1 MKKSSAVNTVNEGL
15 VMDLNPVVTPNNV
28 LTNCLNGTLVTFNGN
43 ENVLQNDMGNGR
55 VETAYLP
62 EGYIPLGTTQLGG
75 IVYVVSYNP
84 LKDKCQ
90 IGSFPSPERNI
101 TSDEY
106 PEGGVIDCKA
116 FYDGNK
122 KYKGYSF
129 IKSPNQKL
137 VLTKNTTLYPGDKF
151 QIACS
156 EITNNVKYISAFNQR
171 DRNPDLLPK
180 YLKFN
185 VVSIN
190 DTGKITNL
198 NDTLVWQP
206 VSYTDEE
213 KDKTGEYYIRTDK
226 INSDKTHNLTEY
238 RNLVS
243 SNYNVFQTKTSGK
256 LGVIAELECIDSFSI
271 AWDAVKDE
279 SNGNWEIYLYTNW
292 AYDNDSSKDKI
303 NLYGVYYTYNKG
315 NKEEGLLQVK
325 NYPTSNGLTDT
336 DILGKENITFYT
348 PPYRKSI
355 DDKILDMPRSTEA
368 RHNDGTDNQFML
380 EDPISIQA
388 PSASVASEPI
398 TITLMPVMPFGILEW
413 MKQSITIDLAKLGT
427 GSIDL
432 IQYKYYVEEETFQLN
447 WGLDAYPER
456 NKSITGVSFNF
467 YPLTTDLIYSINKS
481 DIDNRRWKGSKW
493 QTNTSGKWKD
503 LEDSS
508 SLSLGNSVYTISN
521 TGKSSYSGNFVEFCN
536 RENLTENYVYLVE
549 IDITYDTQHIKYYR
563 IFYNSKLFNDQFNTY
578 EDFKDINLQNVLNI
592 TYNLEVKT
600 DVTKESTE
608 LEEQIPLVLD
618 TQKQDFNTHYIIN
631 HYQGTSTG
639 IISAKTDDSFSVNIK
654 ELTDITSNSAF
665 SNDAK
670 ATQISNSVLPTT
682 GTPGDIEVSST
693 SNSPTLD
700 GDTII
705 LPFEFTTKIPLQV
718 NYVTNTRLN
727 ISYELVHATCTYLWM
742 IYRGRNRYHHLSL
755 YTNITTIGTDD
766 SYVAR
771 DQWGDDTRKSGTMS
785 STYVNCYNYLS
796 QLLDKYDIV
805 ALPLMAVWGT
815 GGKGTQDVRI
825 GFNDDNSINITKE
838 YTWNQNLWNQKCG
851 ILYAMKHT
859 DGSVIVFSF
868 DGRGPSRFS
877 TISLTKATSLYCLR
891 ASSAYNMNNIVSK
904 EYIDDQIPEYIQPLK
919 GYYIPQEYSGTAS
932 KYQWTTLRYYPSF
945 SETVTNKLSGNS
957 KMALIINTNV
967 ELDPKLNINNLHY
980 TEEGKFQSSYNII
993 WEIPTS
999 NLLTIFTEFKSDM
1012 YVMMPDGT
1020 PNKNITVGK
1029 SNVYDYEGNKISVI
1043 ANWEAG
1049 PNIPIISKQKKTS
1062 KSMQLC
1068 VDNGHLRI
1076 KSELVDSKNYGTIM
1090 GRSEEQNI
1098 KITNIPIIPYVS

>member
-1 MKKSSAVNTVNEGL
+1 MKKSSTVNTVNEGL

-106 PEGGVIDCKA
+106 PEGGAIDCKA

-122 KYKGYSF
+122 EYKGYPF

-151 QIACS
+151 QIASS

-185 VVSIN
+185 VISIN

-206 VSYTDEE
+206 VSYKEEE

-279 SNGNWEIYLYTNW
+279 SNENWKIYLYTNW
-292 AYDNDSSKDKI
+292 TYDNDSSKDKI

-315 NKEEGLLQVK
+315 DKEEEGLLQVK

-336 DILGKENITFYT
+336 DILKKENITFYT

-355 DDKILDMPRSTEA
+355 DEKLMYKSTEA

-388 PSASVASEPI
+388 PSENVTSEPI

-413 MKQSITIDLAKLGT
+413 MKQGITIDLAKLGT

-456 NKSITGVSFNF
+456 NKSITEVSFNF
-467 YPLTTDLIYSINKS
+467 YPLTEDLIQSINKS
-481 DIDNRRWKGSKW
+481 DIDNRRWKGGKW
-493 QTNTSGKWKD
+493 QTNTSGKWED
-503 LEDSS
+503 SEDSS
-508 SLSLGNSVYTISN
+508 SLSLGNSAYTISN

-639 IISAKTDDSFSVNIK
+639 IVSAKTDDSFSVNIK

-718 NYVTNTRLN
+718 NYATNTPLN

-742 IYRGRNRYHHLSL
+742 IYRGRDRYHHLSL

-815 GGKGTQDVRI
+815 DGKGTQDVRI

-851 ILYAMKHT
+851 ILYAMKHI

-904 EYIDDQIPEYIQPLK
+904 EYTDDQIPEYIQPLK

-1012 YVMMPDGT
+1012 QVMMPDGT

-1076 KSELVDSKNYGTIM
+1076 KSELVDSKNHGTIM